1 MRVLIYGECEELG
14 SGAWCY
20 FRAAQNLKLIVTYYS
35 PFTYLAFYNSFWG
48 RVYRKLVGSV
58 HSFHRGLH
66 IDGFIKKVTTDKP
79 DIVIVLK
86 GLLIDFTVIL
96 QIKQLG
102 AKVVLLNHDDFFS
115 KFKNS
120 RSDLQLEALPFY
132 TGVFATKNVNVEELR
147 SVNSNIEFLQFAY
160 SAEIHI
166 PPTGELLEEIEFDSD
181 VTFVGSCYPS
191 RLKLLEFLAENL
203 NPKYK
208 ISVYGRGWRNSVKSE
223 KLLKCIHDRVL
234 NYHEMSKVIYYSKVN
249 IGFLCKENRDDHTQ
263 RTFEI
268 PAIGGLLLA
277 EDTPRHRDY
286 YDDFSEAVFFDVNDK
301 SDFMAKVDLLLNNS
315 SMLKKIR
322 ENGNSKVKK
331 IAATYEDRMIFIL
344 SCVRKW

>member
-1 MRVLIYGECEELG
+1 MRVLIYGECDEVG

-20 FRAAQNLKLIVTYYS
+20 FRAAQNLNMNVTYYS
-35 PFTYLAFYNSFWG
+35 PFTHLSFYYSFLG
-48 RVYRKLVGSV
+48 RVYRKLAGSV
-58 HSFHRGLH
+58 HSYHRGLH
-66 IDGFIKKVTTDKP
+66 MNGLIKKATIDKP
-79 DIVIVLK
+79 DVVIVLK
-86 GLLIDFTVIL
+86 GLLIDFNVIL
-96 QIKQLG
+96 RIREMS

-120 RSDLQLEALPFY
+120 RSDLQFEALPY
-132 TGVFATKNVNVEELR
+132 YNGIFATKHVNVEELR
-147 SVNSNIEFLQFAY
+147 VVNNNIEFLQFAY
-160 SAEIHI
+160 SSEIHV
-166 PPTGELLEEIEFDSD
+166 PPTSDLQEEIEFDSD

-208 ISVYGRGWRNSVKSE
+208 ISVYGRGWLNSVRSE
-223 KLLKCIHDRVL
+223 RLLECVQNRIL
-234 NYHEMSKVIYYSKVN
+234 NHQEMSKVIYYSKIN

-277 EDTPRHRDY
+277 EDTPRHRNY
-286 YDDFSEAVFFDVNDK
+286 YNDFVDAVFFDVNDK
-301 SDFMAKVDLLLNNS
+301 SDLLEKVNILLENS

-322 ENGNSKVKK
+322 VNGNRKVKK
-331 IAATYEDRMIFIL
+331 IAATYEDRMIHIL
-344 SCVRKW
+344 NCLEKW